1 MLYFYYKKIKK
12 GGENMSRDG
21 LFSLYLINKLLEENL
36 IFINSSENDLKT
48 EKFYLELGIIIQDI
62 SDNFKLV

>member
-1 MLYFYYKKIKK
+1 
-12 GGENMSRDG
+12 MSRDG
-21 LFSLYLINKLLEENL
+21 LFSLYLINKLLEEDL
-36 IFINSSENDLKT
+36 IFINSSESDLKT